1 MVALTMWLLTSMLW
15 PLEMAR
21 TRSGTARPLLD
32 PLPVVGLVGA
42 EIADVTAV
50 VAEEPPF
57 GSWYHN
63 FLTYLALINC
73 RTLSTSWASGSG
85 YSRQD
90 HVANQIFLAT
100 YIA

>member
-1 MVALTMWLLTSMLW
+1 
-15 PLEMAR
+15 
-21 TRSGTARPLLD
+21 
-32 PLPVVGLVGA
+32 VVG
-42 EIADVTAV
+42 
-50 VAEEPPF
+50 EPPL

-73 RTLSTSWASGSG
+73 RTSSTSWASGSG

-100 YIA
+100 YIALRTIRAGK